1 MESNNTKSKFPAG
14 YLMGPEQERVVQ
26 FRQLV
31 LRTLG
36 DLFAAYG
43 VSLKRNEA
51 APESAGGAPTFAYL
65 GVAGFR
71 GPYFNGYIVLEA
83 NEAFLRHTNP
93 TTSSCLDWMGELANQ
108 FLGRVKNRLLREG
121 IQIQSIPPLVAAGH
135 AASSLYAQDGATL
148 SVLSDEGGSLL
159 VWMKSQP
166 VFDLPVEPRPPGH
179 VPHEGDV
186 VLF

>member
-1 MESNNTKSKFPAG
+1 VESNNTKSKFPAG

-43 VSLKRNEA
+43 VSLKGNEA
-51 APESAGGAPTFAYL
+51 APESTGGAPTFAYL